1 MSAFATG
8 EEGYATEVI
17 GALDTEEWVGALGD
31 EKDRV
36 SLQGMEDERRAFLA
50 QERGSER
57 QQASKEQQE
66 GAGRRDH
73 LYDALWY
80 SESTDELQR
89 RYGATE
95 EQLELLYAQLS
106 GLRETGISGD
116 ELYQAIGQSE
126 VVTGMNEEQRD
137 TLLRDVGAAQSSSSA
152 AQDVE
157 VGSFGTGSEIGPYV
171 PESGGPLVDTGEG
184 VRRRMLR
191 EEGGIEQAED
201 LLGEYAKAAE
211 VERGGL
217 DPFDAGPHVP
227 NRWRPAGS
235 AGVEGGKSKGRATL
249 TWSQRQA
256 LRSGCAGR
264 RFRWGG
270 SAGVAVC

>member
-1 MSAFATG
+1 MR
-8 EEGYATEVI
+8 
-17 GALDTEEWVGALGD
+17 
-31 EKDRV
+31 KDRV
-36 SLQGMEDERRAFLA
+36 SLQGMEDERRAVLA

-80 SESTDELQR
+80 SESTDEL
-89 RYGATE
+89 TE

-201 LLGEYAKAAE
+201 LLGEYDKAAE

-217 DPFDAGPHVP
+217 DPFDAGLV
-227 NRWRPAGS
+227 
-235 AGVEGGKSKGRATL
+235 
-249 TWSQRQA
+249 
-256 LRSGCAGR
+256 CAG
-264 RFRWGG
+264 
-270 SAGVAVC
+270 AGRPD